1 MISMCKIKV
10 IPCSGIG
17 KVHGAMS
24 RETALEAIKKYPEKF
39 EAVCLAHI
47 VTGDEDGKV
56 KVDNCECITIDGCP
70 AMCSKKSV
78 ELAGGNIIKS
88 MKVIDEMKKHR
99 GKKPGT
105 ATILSE
111 DGWIMVDSMV
121 EEICSEFAKSTVEGE

>member
-1 MISMCKIKV
+1 MSKIKV

-24 RETALEAIKKYPEKF
+24 REAALETIKKSPQKF

-47 VTGDEDGKV
+47 VTGDKDGKE
-56 KVDNCECITIDGCP
+56 KVENCDCITIDGCP

-78 ELAGGNIIKS
+78 ELVGGNIIKS

-111 DGWIMVDSMV
+111 DGWMMVDNMV
-121 EEICSEFAKSTVEGE
+121 EEICSEIVESTVEGE

>member
-1 MISMCKIKV
+1 MCKIKV

-24 RETALEAIKKYPEKF
+24 REAALETIKKCPEKF

-47 VTGDEDGKV
+47 VTGETEGKEKV
-56 KVDNCECITIDGCP
+56 KNCDCITIDGCP

-99 GKKPGT
+99 GKRPGS

-111 DGWIMVDSMV
+111 DGWMMVDNIV
-121 EEICSEFAKSTVEGE
+121 EEISSEFIESTVGGE

>member
-1 MISMCKIKV
+1 MCKIKV

-17 KVHGAMS
+17 KVHGTIS
-24 RETALEAIKKYPEKF
+24 REVALDIIKQYPEKF

-47 VTGDEDGKV
+47 VTGDNEGKA
-56 KVDNCECITIDGCP
+56 KVENCDCITIDGCP
-70 AMCSKKSV
+70 AMCSKKNV
-78 ELAGGNIIKS
+78 ELAGGKIIKS

-111 DGWIMVDSMV
+111 DGWIMVEKMAQ
-121 EEICSEFAKSTVEGE
+121 EISSEILESTVEGE